1 MREYTIIFRD
11 GLQRGLRKTEKN
23 PRNNQAL
30 TKCQGAIPED
40 GVVHALEDI
49 QSAEILESID
59 AAFPF
64 PQIFAL
70 SMCTLVCTA
79 TMIYEYASGNLTAVY
94 EDAPEGST
102 WTVADYGRFIVLTN
116 GAILIVKDAQT
127 GDYEEYELCDIPNC
141 ICVAD
146 VNGQMFVGA
155 PGITVSAGY
164 MG

>member
-11 GLQRGLRKTEKN
+11 GIQRGLRKTEKN
-23 PRNNQAL
+23 PRNSQAL
-30 TKCQGAIPED
+30 TKCQGAFPED
-40 GVVHALEDI
+40 GVVHALDDL
-49 QSAEILESID
+49 QSAEILSSID
-59 AAFPF
+59 AEFPF

-70 SMCTLVCTA
+70 SMVTLVCTA
-79 TMIYEYASGNLTAVY
+79 TKIYEYASGNITPVF
-94 EDAPEGST
+94 EDATEGST

-116 GAILIVKDAQT
+116 GAILVVKDAQT
-127 GDYEEYELCDIPNC
+127 GDYEEYTFCDIPNC